1 MSFVLQ
7 VVEMEAEE
15 DFKVVE
21 EVGVETEE
29 AEFREVGIKVVEVA
43 IKTGVEDM
51 EGVIIVEVVTR
62 IEVVVIRTGGAVIR
76 IEEVAIRIEVVV
88 MEVAIRIE
96 GVVEEGVV
104 VVEPEGG
111 TVTIDRCSY
120 FPLHLSLK
128 VCDIFRNS

>member
-1 MSFVLQ
+1 MSYVLQ

-29 AEFREVGIKVVEVA
+29 AEFREGGIKVVEVVIRIEVEVEVV

-51 EGVIIVEVVTR
+51 EE
-62 IEVVVIRTGGAVIR
+62 AVIR
-76 IEEVAIRIEVVV
+76 IEEVVV
-88 MEVAIRIE
+88 MEVATRIE

-104 VVEPEGG
+104 VVEAEGG
-111 TVTIDRCSY
+111 IITIDRWSHFSGIC
-120 FPLHLSLK
+120 L
-128 VCDIFRNS
+128 